1 MQTPAPPGLTALRP
15 AAEMQGLLVL
25 LTADRPRGSRRNAI
39 KPLFSLLHWENYMGS
54 RQVSLQGGGFQGST
68 LGHGPR
74 GAGFILFESDF
85 SLGGGEK
92 NPDK

>member
-1 MQTPAPPGLTALRP
+1 MQSPAPPGLMALRP
-15 AAEMQGLLVL
+15 AAEMQGLRVL
-25 LTADRPRGSRRNAI
+25 LTADRPKGSRRNAI

-74 GAGFILFESDF
+74 GLGLFYLRAILVWEE
-85 SLGGGEK
+85 GKK